1 MRPALN
7 TWQHYRFNLSDLE
20 TQGSAGFD
28 LSEIDAVLVFPK
40 FGEGNGA
47 QFRID
52 NVEFLT
58 NVAQN
63 PVPPADTTDSA
74 DSSGSGGGGGGS
86 SGPQGLL
93 ALGLLLLARR
103 AGARRQ

>member
-1 MRPALN
+1 MN
-7 TWQHYRFNLSDLE
+7 
-20 TQGSAGFD
+20 GAGD
-28 LSEIDAVLVFPK
+28 
-40 FGEGNGA
+40 GA

-63 PVPPADTTDSA
+63 PVAPADSGDSA
-74 DSSGSGGGGGGS
+74 GSSGGGGGGGGGS